1 MSRHTP
7 LLIVLLAIGACTATP
22 YLDGS
27 KPHRTTEGFLN
38 NYPHADRANFWKW
51 KWEQWRDGL
60 PRKPAG
66 GYRFETA
73 RPEVDFL
80 RANRTETTVTWIGHA
95 TVLLQASGVNVLTD
109 PQFSER
115 ASPVTFAGP
124 KRVVPPVPALSEL
137 PPIDAVLISHD
148 HYDHLDLASVQALA
162 AQPGGSPRFF
172 AGLGTKSWLEAQGV
186 TNVTELDWW
195 DTVEFRGLELHFV
208 PVQHWSKRTLTDA
221 NERLWGGWVV
231 RNPAFS
237 FFFTGDTGYSRD
249 FADIGARF
257 GGFDLS
263 AIPIGAYEPRWF
275 MKTMHVDPGESVR
288 IHRDVKSR
296 ASLGIHWG
304 TFDDLTD
311 ESLYEPPKVLAA
323 EARKAGL
330 AEGEFF
336 VLKHGETRR
345 IARRQDPAVPH

>member
-7 LLIVLLAIGACTATP
+7 LLIVFLAMAACAANP

-27 KPHRTTEGFLN
+27 SPHRTGEGFSN
-38 NYPHADRANFWKW
+38 NYPHAERQSFWKW
-51 KWEQWRDGL
+51 KWDQLREGL
-60 PRKPAG
+60 PNKPEG

-73 RPEVDFL
+73 RPEIEFL
-80 RANRTETTVTWIGHA
+80 RANRRETTLTWVGHA
-95 TVLLQASGVNVLTD
+95 TVLLQVGGVNLLTD

-115 ASPVTFAGP
+115 ASPVQFAGP
-124 KRVVPPVPALSEL
+124 KRVVPALPALADL
-137 PPIDAVLISHD
+137 PHIDAVLISHD
-148 HYDHLDLASVQALA
+148 HYDHLDAASVKALA

-172 AGLGTKSWLEAQGV
+172 AGLGTRAWLAGLGITDAV
-186 TNVTELDWW
+186 ELDWW
-195 DTVEFRGLELHFV
+195 QKVEFMGLDLHFV

-221 NERLWGGWVV
+221 NQRLWGGWAV
-231 RNPAFS
+231 RKQGFS

-249 FADIGARF
+249 FTDIGARL
-257 GGFDLS
+257 GGFDLA

-311 ESLYEPPKVLAA
+311 ESLYEPPKVLAE

-345 IARRQDPAVPH
+345 LGTMGGAQ